1 MAAPVSFSLWLD
13 TLHVLTK
20 RADKQPDLLASFE
33 HLRAYAVCCTQNVT
47 ARREFWESLGKP
59 WHEVLQLRIALII
72 LANEPTWHRIR
83 ADPEPLRMLFCPQAG
98 ALNWVATRQGIGSIE
113 GDGPAIGT
121 NRS

>member
-1 MAAPVSFSLWLD
+1 MAAPVSFSRWLD
-13 TLHVLTK
+13 ALHVLTQ
-20 RADKQPDLLASFE
+20 RADKQPGLVASFE
-33 HLRAYAVCCTQNVT
+33 HLRAYAVCCIQNV
-47 ARREFWESLGKP
+47 AASREFRESLGKP
-59 WHEVLQLRIALII
+59 GHEVFQFSIAPVI
-72 LANEPTWHRIR
+72 LANKPTWYCIR